1 MRKQYTSPFIESP
14 LEKAMRDYSI
24 WLHLLEDG
32 EPVIDGFTTLRLLAS
47 TVAAALKT
55 GTNAATLRSAVEQ
68 MDKVASIGAWDKSYL
83 LTMVSAINTIK
94 TEYPRLSRQVAQRA
108 VREVFGATA

>member
-1 MRKQYTSPFIESP
+1 MRKQYTAPFIESP

-32 EPVIDGFTTLRLLAS
+32 EPVFDGFTTLRALAS
-47 TVAAALKT
+47 TTAIALKT
-55 GTNAATLRSAVEQ
+55 GSNAATLRSAVIL
-68 MDKVASIGAWDKSYL
+68 MDEAAERGAWDKSYL

-94 TEYPRLSRQVAQRA
+94 EEYPRLRPEVARSA
-108 VREVFGATA
+108 VNKVMGVTI

>member
-32 EPVIDGFTTLRLLAS
+32 EPVFDGFTTLRALSNTTAI
-47 TVAAALKT
+47 ALKT
-55 GTNAATLRSAVEQ
+55 GSSAATLRSAVDL
-68 MDKVASIGAWDKSYL
+68 MDKSVERGAWDKAYL
-83 LTMVSAINTIK
+83 LTMISAINTIR
-94 TEYPRLSRQVAQRA
+94 TEYPRLPRQVAQRA
-108 VREVFGATA
+108 IREAMGVTA

>member
-14 LEKAMRDYSI
+14 LSKAMRDYSI

-32 EPVIDGFTTLRLLAS
+32 EPVFDGFTTLRALAS
-47 TVAAALKT
+47 TTAIALKT

-68 MDKVASIGAWDKSYL
+68 MDKVAAIGTWDKLYL
-83 LTMVSAINTIK
+83 LTMISAINTIK
-94 TEYPRLSRQVAQRA
+94 TEYPRLRPEVARSA
-108 VREVFGATA
+108 VNKAMGVAA